1 MKIII
6 CSNFKEY
13 NDFIKEKNKTIN
25 IKNFKEREIKVN
37 TKKGCEEFEF
47 SIAENNNKIVKLYNY
62 VPSFKEIYKYFPVKK
77 ETDANYSLYSND
89 NPDKSLSVGFKD
101 EKTAKDTID
110 KIKKKSL
117 GYQMK
122 VILTMYNR
130 AKYHPHQTPDMKK
143 AMKIFNNWLK
153 ENNVK

>member
-62 VPSFKEIYKYFPVKK
+62 VPPFKEIFKYFPIKK
-77 ETDANYSLYSND
+77 ATDINYSLYSND

-117 GYQMK
+117 GYQIK

-130 AKYHPHQTPDMKK
+130 AKYHPHQKPDMKK